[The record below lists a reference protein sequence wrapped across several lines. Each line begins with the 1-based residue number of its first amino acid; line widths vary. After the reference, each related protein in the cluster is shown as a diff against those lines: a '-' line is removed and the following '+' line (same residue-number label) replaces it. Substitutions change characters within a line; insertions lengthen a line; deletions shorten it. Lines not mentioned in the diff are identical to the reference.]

1 MAEEAEQFPPN
12 TAAHIV
18 RPDGSVKVVIAAEMD
33 GKHPIRWAKDYYLG
47 RYVVTGYEHHE
58 EGHYLRINTRDI
70 TRADWNAINVQFP
83 DGSYYNMS
91 DELQEGDSP
100 ADYVD
105 KLDKEVE
112 TNDEDVKYTLCKFE
126 FDERTRNFEVELG
139 PLYITL
145 AFQIGENNENEA
157 REAFGGDEC
166 NYMEEIERD
175 YGDEYDIEEGEYDEE
190 DGSVRVLLRE
200 LTARQR
206 RERRQARAR
215 REREARERRLREAR
229 EANLRIRQTLPSLYV
244 AANAQNG
251 ITYNNISNGNLMANF
266 HGEYN
271 VGRYYKKDSVNQ
283 LMAGRESTRKNPYTR
298 VPIAPENITYYKA
311 KKMTRNNNV
320 IGNNAGN
327 SSNAS
332 NGSNSSN
339 NNQTGGRRKRKT
351 RRNRRK

>member
-1 MAEEAEQFPPN
+1 MADGEAEQFPPN
-12 TAAHIV
+12 TAAHIY
-18 RPDGSVKVVIAAEMD
+18 RPDGTVKVVIAAEMD
-33 GKHPIRWAKDYYLG
+33 GKHPIRWAKDYYIG
-47 RYVVTGYEHHE
+47 KYVVTGYEHHE
-58 EGHYLRINTRDI
+58 EGHYLRINMRDI
-70 TRADWNAINVQFP
+70 TRADWNAINVRFP

-91 DELQEGDSP
+91 DEVTERP

-105 KLDKEVE
+105 SLDKEVD
-112 TNDEDVKYTLCKFE
+112 TNDEDEKYTLCNFE
-126 FDERTRNFEVELG
+126 FNEETRNFEVELG
-139 PLYITL
+139 PQFVTL
-145 AFQIGENNENEA
+145 AFQTGENNENEA
-157 REAFGGDEC
+157 RENFNGDEC

-175 YGDEYDIEEGEYDEE
+175 YGDEYDIEEGEYDESE
-190 DGSVRVLLRE
+190 GDVKVFLRE
-200 LTARQR
+200 LTARER

-215 REREARERRLREAR
+215 QEREARERLLREAR
-229 EANLRIRQTLPSLYV
+229 EANLRIRRTLPSLYV

-271 VGRYYKKDSVNQ
+271 VGRYYKKASVNQ

-298 VPIAPENITYYKA
+298 VAIAPENITHYRA

-332 NGSNSSN
+332 NGSNN
-339 NNQTGGRRKRKT
+339 NATAGGRRKRKT
-351 RRNRRK
+351 RRNRRRSRK